1 LEPIT
6 HFLTGACLGRAGL
19 NRKTALATITLTL
32 AAEAPDID
40 VLWYLKGST
49 VGFAHHR
56 GFTHTFLGI
65 PVMAALVVGIVW
77 FGRWAFLKLRKG
89 RGLKSR
95 FPRPPI
101 RWWLL
106 YSYACIAL
114 LSHLLL
120 DFTNNYGLR
129 PFAPFNPKWYAWSI
143 VFIVEPVLL
152 AALTIGLIMPPL
164 FGLISSEVGARQKA
178 PRGRGWAIFALLVMV
193 ATWGVRDYEHR
204 RALSAMQAVDY
215 HNEQSIRMMANPDM
229 INPFRWSGV
238 VETRD
243 YFETLPVDSL
253 TPEVDP
259 QNQSV
264 LYYKPPETDATLAA
278 KKTYLGRVY
287 LDWAFY
293 PFLETEQLQP
303 SDQGTIVRFQDL
315 RFASIKRRNKSPL
328 SACVLLD
335 PQLHPVSAGFHI
347 QDGGCGD

>member
-1 LEPIT
+1 M
-6 HFLTGACLGRAGL
+6 GRAGL
-19 NRKTALATITLTL
+19 NRKTALATVTLTL

-40 VLWYLKGST
+40 ILWYFKGSA

-56 GFTHTFLGI
+56 GITHTFLGI
-65 PVMAALVVGIVW
+65 PFMAALVVAVVGAV
-77 FGRWAFLKLRKG
+77 RWLFLRLRKG

-106 YSYACIAL
+106 YLYACLAL

-120 DFTNNYGLR
+120 DYTNNYGLR

-152 AALTIGLIMPPL
+152 AFLALGLAMPPL

-178 PRGRGWAIFALLVMV
+178 PRGRGWAIFALLGVVM
-193 ATWGVRDYEHR
+193 TWGVRDFEHR
-204 RALSAMQAVDY
+204 RALAAMSAIDY
-215 HNEQSIRMMANPDM
+215 HNQQAVRFMASPVM
-229 INPFRWSGV
+229 ITPFRWSGV

-243 YFETLPVDSL
+243 FFETMSVDSL

-264 LYYKPPETDATLAA
+264 VYYKPPETDATLAA
-278 KKTYLGRVY
+278 KKSYVGQVY
-287 LDWAFY
+287 LDWSMY
-293 PFLETEQLQP
+293 PYVQAEPLQAP
-303 SDQGTIVRFQDL
+303 DRGTLVRFSDL
-315 RFASIKRRNKSPL
+315 RFVRMTRSGRNPL

-335 PQLHPVSAGFHI
+335 EHLQVMAGGI
-347 QDGGCGD
+347 GREEGECGE